1 MKLDPKKP
9 LWKNIQFRLSKY
21 EMEAGI
27 LEDVKRKRP
36 LFGQFKTYAGQ
47 TVLKTG
53 RMSDEK
59 DMSELAAELD
69 KKYKWLRRPFYSE
82 KNKEVVKVVS
92 DITKDLN
99 GQGDKRRILNGCQA
113 IFRNPILRGDY
124 GRNSDKWK
132 KQKGFDKLLMM
143 TGQFFKAIKARFVR

>member
-1 MKLDPKKP
+1 M
-9 LWKNIQFRLSKY
+9 WSNGY
-21 EMEAGI
+21 EI
-27 LEDVKRKRP
+27 PEDINALKSMAVLP
-36 LFGQFKTYAGQ
+36 DGDFVNTFGK
-47 TVLKTG
+47 
-53 RMSDEK
+53 
-59 DMSELAAELD
+59 LAAELD
-69 KKYKWLRRPFYSE
+69 KEYKWLRRPFYSE
-82 KNKEVVKVVS
+82 KNKDVVKVVS

-124 GRNSDKWK
+124 GRNSAKWK